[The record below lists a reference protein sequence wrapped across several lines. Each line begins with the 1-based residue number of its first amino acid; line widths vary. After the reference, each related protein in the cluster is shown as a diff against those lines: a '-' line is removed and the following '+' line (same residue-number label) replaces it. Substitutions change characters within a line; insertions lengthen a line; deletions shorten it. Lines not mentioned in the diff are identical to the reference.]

1 MNTNW
6 WTQRGGLDGTVAI
19 ITGGAGGL
27 GEAITLDLVANGGR
41 VALIDRNADAVSAI
55 REKLDGL
62 GADAIV
68 QLGDARDRSSL
79 EMLFSAANNRWGRLD
94 FLVNV
99 VGGTFKAAFADTNER
114 GWDALLRTNLDHVLH
129 ACSLAIPAIRAG
141 GRGGSIVNLT
151 TIEAHRAAPN
161 FAVYSAAKAAVS
173 HFARSLAV
181 ELAPDAI
188 RVNNV
193 APDITP
199 TPGMIGIGNESST
212 FMDPIRA
219 QIALPM
225 GRVGVPEDVSGA
237 VLFLL
242 SGLSSY
248 ITGTTLHPDGG
259 TFAASGWFNWPGS
272 GFANTVPPSVLDAL
286 SSHP

>member
-1 MNTNW
+1 MNTNL

-79 EMLFSAANNRWGRLD
+79 ETLFSTANNKWGRLD

-129 ACSLAIPAIRAG
+129 ACSLAISAIRAG

-199 TPGMIGIGNESST
+199 TPGMIGIGNDSST
-212 FMDPIRA
+212 YMDPIGA

-237 VLFLL
+237 VVFLL
-242 SGLSSY
+242 SGLSRY

-286 SSHP
+286 RSHP